1 MQELVEK
8 INDAIEY
15 LKPQIQQAPRIGLIL
30 GTGLG
35 DFSQQIKRHAS
46 IAYKSIPHFPKST
59 VESHAGQLVLGTLN
73 ETPIIA
79 MEGRFHFYEGYSMK
93 EVTFPVRVMQALG
106 VETLIITNAA
116 GGMNPHYHLADIMI
130 IEDQINLMGDN
141 PLRGVNDDRLG
152 IRFPDMSAPYDR
164 DLIKLAE
171 QKALELQIRSQTGV
185 FVAVAGPNL
194 ETRAEYRMLRQMGA
208 DCVGMSTVP
217 ECIVA
222 NHASMKVLGLSVV
235 TDLCLPDALEPADIS
250 KILKVAAE
258 GGQKLARLIPQIIEQ
273 I

>member
-1 MQELVEK
+1 MQGLVEK
-8 INDAIEY
+8 INDAIEF
-15 LKPQIQQAPRIGLIL
+15 LKPQIQQHPRIGLIL

-35 DFSQQIKRHAS
+35 DFSQQINQDTS
-46 IAYKSIPHFPKST
+46 IAYDKIPHFPHST
-59 VESHAGQLVLGTLN
+59 VESHAGQLVFGTLN
-73 ETPIIA
+73 ETPIVA
-79 MEGRFHFYEGYSMK
+79 MEGRFHYYEGYSMK
-93 EVTFPVRVMQALG
+93 EVTFPVRVMKALG

-116 GGMNPHYHLADIMI
+116 GGMNPNYQLADIMI

-141 PLRGVNDDRLG
+141 PLRGINDDRLG
-152 IRFPDMSAPYDR
+152 VRFPDMCAPYDQS
-164 DLIKLAE
+164 LIKLAE
-171 QKALELQIRSQTGV
+171 QTALELQIRSQTGA
-185 FVAVAGPNL
+185 FVAVTGPNL

-235 TDLCLPDALEPADIS
+235 TDICLPDALEPVEIS
-250 KILKVAAE
+250 NILKVAAD
-258 GGQKLARLIPQIIEQ
+258 GGQKLARLIPKIIEQ